1 MIKIFEYY
9 RFLKYAFSKQSRYKI
24 KATLKKNETYKIETP
39 STQPKFCFRNVI
51 VIIQVVFRFTSLN
64 NKLTAKPTVKSIFE
78 SKTPRKKQAHKKAKF
93 ITKVLLK
100 IRIYSMLFDRRSSTK
115 KELAELQY

>member
-1 MIKIFEYY
+1 MLFQNSLDIK
-9 RFLKYAFSKQSRYKI
+9 L

-78 SKTPRKKQAHKKAKF
+78 SKTPRKNRH
-93 ITKVLLK
+93 
-100 IRIYSMLFDRRSSTK
+100 TK
-115 KELAELQY
+115 KPSL